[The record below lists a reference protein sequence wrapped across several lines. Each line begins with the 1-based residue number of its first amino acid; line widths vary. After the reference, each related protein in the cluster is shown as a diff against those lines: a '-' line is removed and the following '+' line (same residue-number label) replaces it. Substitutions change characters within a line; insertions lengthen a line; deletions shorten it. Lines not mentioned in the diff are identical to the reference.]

1 MLTFT
6 IKSIDQSM
14 ENITQHFF
22 LKLQLDSEQY
32 ETNNNLD

>member
-14 ENITQHFF
+14 GNITQHFF
-22 LKLQLDSEQY
+22 KLQLDSKQH